1 MSEYENLRGRLPD
14 HISQADVEK
23 VMRAILS
30 ENAPWDWFARARI
43 PFPYAVKILR
53 ELQSAGFINFEGDTT
68 RLTPRGEVLARE
80 IGAQA
85 APTMVCPT
93 CGGSGSVWNELTAQY
108 EKFVEIFKASPTS
121 QDQDLNQGEMT
132 PESLYRRLAWEL
144 TLGDVIGKKI
154 VVLGDDDLASI
165 ALGLTHQ
172 AAQITVLEIDP
183 RLCNYIDQVSKRE
196 NLNLRVIQQDLTRH
210 LPAQLCGAFDTFVC
224 DPPETRD
231 GLLLFVEK
239 GLTLLRAGD
248 GHAGYFGSTIMEA
261 SLDKWKYWQRRL
273 MCDYEIIF
281 THIFPPFT
289 LYVSW
294 NDEKPL
300 SDLAPLSQVADREWY
315 RFAFNRIETLPSF
328 VPASDFETELARIL
342 YYDQESYY
350 EAFQDA

>member
-1 MSEYENLRGRLPD
+1 MSEYENLRGRLPE
-14 HISQADVEK
+14 HISRADVEK
-23 VMRAILS
+23 IMRAILS

-53 ELQSAGFINFEGDTT
+53 ELQSAGYVNFEGDTT
-68 RLTPRGEVLARE
+68 RLTARGETLARE
-80 IGAQA
+80 VGAYA
-85 APTMVCPT
+85 APTLVCPT
-93 CGGSGSVWNELTAQY
+93 CGGSGSVWGELTAQY
-108 EKFVEIFKASPTS
+108 DKFVEIFKASPTS

-144 TLGDVIGKKI
+144 TLGDVVGKKI

-165 ALGLTHQ
+165 ALGLTRK
-172 AAQITVLEIDP
+172 AAQITVLEIDS
-183 RLCNYIDQVSKRE
+183 RLCNYIEQVSRRE
-196 NLNLRVIQQDLTRH
+196 NLSLRVVQQDLTK
-210 LPAQLCGAFDTFVC
+210 QLSPEFCGAFDTFVC

-239 GLTLLRAGD
+239 GLTLLKAGD

-281 THIFPPFT
+281 THILPPFT

-300 SDLAPLSQVADREWY
+300 PDLPPLSKIADREWY
-315 RFAFNRIETLPSF
+315 RFAFNRVETLPSF
-328 VPASDFETELARIL
+328 VPATDFETELARIL
-342 YYDQESYY
+342 YYDKESYY
-350 EAFQDA
+350 EAFQEA